1 MKKSGADIVVADCG
15 LGNLHSVA
23 AALGRVSPGADIR
36 VSRDPAE
43 VENAAKVV
51 LPGDGHFDA
60 CAREIR
66 ARGMESALRRAA
78 REKPFFGVC
87 VGMQILYESSDEG
100 DEKGLGIFPGRI
112 RRIPSGGGR
121 KIPHMGW
128 NEIRPRRPH
137 PILAGME
144 NGKGGATAEGTG
156 EGGGGGRRGGG
167 SGSAILFHSQFL
179 RAAGFGVGCDGGVRL
194 GDDGGGGV
202 GAAGGVAVSSGKK
215 RPAWAANAGEFRPS
229 RIRAGGVTGFL
240 GRACA

>member
-43 VENAAKVV
+43 VEKAAKVV

-112 RRIPSGGGR
+112 RRIPDGGGR

-144 NGKGGATAEGTG
+144 NGKAGAATAEGTG
-156 EGGGGGRRGGG
+156 EGGGGGE
-167 SGSAILFHSQFL
+167 
-179 RAAGFGVGCDGGVRL
+179 
-194 GDDGGGGV
+194 GGV
-202 GAAGGVAVSSGKK
+202 GVGARFYFIHSFYAPPGLESVATAEYGLEMTAVAASGLLVASQFHPEKSG
-215 RPAWAANAGEFRPS
+215 RRGLRMLANFAHPEFGQAG
-229 RIRAGGVTGFL
+229 
-240 GRACA
+240 

>member
-144 NGKGGATAEGTG
+144 NGKGGGGGLGEGEGGVGVGARFYFVHSFYAPPGLESVATAEYGLEMTAVAASG
-156 EGGGGGRRGGG
+156 LLVASQFHPEKSGRRG
-167 SGSAILFHSQFL
+167 L
-179 RAAGFGVGCDGGVRL
+179 RMLANFAHPEFGQAA
-194 GDDGGGGV
+194 
-202 GAAGGVAVSSGKK
+202 
-215 RPAWAANAGEFRPS
+215 
-229 RIRAGGVTGFL
+229 
-240 GRACA
+240 